1 MVEGAPVNWSHF
13 PLIWAVVV
21 ICWLIGGQ
29 CAKWVRRFV
38 LPLAVTAYAFWANRE
53 PKRRKFALVFLAL
66 IGLLSA
72 GYGEDS
78 HLKRWCRDNETLTR
92 LAMACLIS
100 SVFLIYSLLT
110 HHVTLLSGLIVALN
124 VGAWQVRAGSLGRIG
139 RFDIL
144 IEDIARATACAVSLM
159 LV

>member
-1 MVEGAPVNWSHF
+1 MNWSHF
-13 PLIWAVVV
+13 PLIWAVIVL
-21 ICWLIGGQ
+21 CWCIGGQ
-29 CAKWVRRFV
+29 FWKPCRRYV
-38 LPLAVTAYAFWANRE
+38 LSLAVTAYAYWANRE
-53 PKRRKFALVFLAL
+53 EKKRRFALVFLAL
-66 IGLLSA
+66 VGLLSA

-78 HLKRWCRDNETLTR
+78 HLKRWMGSSETLTR